1 MNLAASP
8 EMKAYLEEIEAR
20 TNDTYRIA
28 QAAREKGFDPE
39 KKVDIPIARNMAE
52 RVEGIISATAPELV
66 GTAMTPRIL
75 ELEKQY
81 GAGAWE
87 VALLIAKE
95 VAEEK
100 FCAFSDKRKAMEVG
114 IRTGMAYSTAGIVA
128 APLEGFIELRLKKR
142 KDGKEYFSVFY
153 AGPIRGAGG
162 TAASVSVLIADYVR
176 KQMGYAPFDP
186 SEEEVKR
193 YVTEVRDYHERI
205 TNLQYFP
212 SEQEI
217 DYLVRRIPVEINGDP
232 TEQMEVSNY
241 KDLPRVETNR
251 IRGGVCLVLAEG
263 IAQKSPKLW
272 KRLQKWG
279 KDFSLDWDFLKDF
292 LELQKSI
299 KAGKKEQKQE
309 EKNVLTPNYV
319 YIKDLVAGRPVLTHP
334 MRPGGFRLRMG
345 RTRTSGFSAA
355 AIHPATQIILDS
367 YIAIGTQLKVERP
380 GKAAAITVCD
390 TIEGPVVKLK
400 NGDVIRL
407 FSTSDAKAC
416 NKEVEKI
423 LFMGDILY
431 NYGDF
436 SENGH
441 LLVPVGYCEEWYL
454 HDVVAACKTVLG
466 IDFPEKKQGRV
477 MAPEETCQKISVHTA
492 VAAIDVCSFFENCLL
507 FRPSPA
513 MALSFS
519 KHLGVPLHPLHTWH
533 WGILTADECIRLC
546 HWLSSGKR
554 HTTQTGAV
562 EKIILTL
569 KPDEKCL
576 LEKIGMPHQQTPDHV
591 VIETQQADILIG
603 LFSFDESFSARLAS
617 VQPAGTGLDVVNL
630 LSPIKIK
637 DKSGTF
643 IGARMGRPEKSK
655 MRQLTGSPHLL
666 FPVGDEG
673 GRLRSFQAAMETKK
687 VTGQFPFFM
696 CVACGKETIY
706 RCCERCGQ
714 PTKQL
719 YFCKECGPKEKPS
732 CPAHGPCTSFYQ
744 RDIDINHFFQ
754 SAIRRLGLSS
764 YPDLIKGVRGTSNKD
779 HLPEHLA
786 KGILRAKH
794 DVYVNKDGTTR
805 YDMSEL
811 PLTHFKP
818 CEIETSVPLLK
829 KMGYA
834 LDIFGAPLVLDD
846 QILELKP
853 QDVILPC
860 GGDTMELP
868 GDEVL
873 FRIANFVDELLE
885 KFYGLPAFYKLQRPR
900 DIVGHLVIGLAPHIS
915 AGIVGR
921 IIGFSK
927 IQGLY
932 AHPLYH
938 AAMRRD
944 CFTYDTYL
952 PIFDGQCWKNMPL
965 GKLVESLNPQKIVD
979 SFGTKEVRVSN
990 YSTLG
995 LGANGHVSIVPISC
1009 FTKHRPRRIL
1019 KIKTSTG
1026 RELSVTEDHKFL
1038 VKDGNALKI
1047 KRASELIPTDILPL
1061 PKKIS
1066 FPQHSPT
1073 HFYLIDI
1080 FRGREDVMVHRI
1092 KAILKKYLCDGPTK
1106 ISQKTGRPLRDVRNF
1121 FHRDSFPVTFLESVC
1136 TRYHLNIFHLAKR
1149 AQFSGKRD
1157 HVFLPSTLRLS
1168 PSFMEYLGLYVAEGY
1183 SRYVRSG
1190 KGVAQVYI
1198 AGFDRAIR
1206 KKIISFGKS
1215 IGLRQSENKDDRV
1228 TFCSRLWYEIITTF
1242 FGCGSTAYE
1251 KRVPPFL
1258 FQADKKL
1265 VGGFL
1270 RGYFE
1275 GDGSVS
1281 LSDIRIS
1288 CDSVSKALLND
1299 IHLLLLKYGI
1309 FSRFFE
1315 YSKQPGPRVRAFY
1328 IKKNRTIPIFSITK
1342 LTIPSN
1348 FVSLYWREINFM
1360 SKKKKNILRILST
1373 KHSPLGMRLSE
1384 DKNYYYDPIQ
1394 EIHALE
1400 KEETTYCLTVENNV
1414 VLANG
1419 ILTNQCDGDEACV
1432 ILLMDALLNFSR
1444 QFLPDARGSRTMD
1457 SPLVLTVRLVPSEV
1471 DDMVLGLDTVWS
1483 YPPALYD
1490 ACLQLKKTGEVDVE
1504 QLRKRLDTPLQYEG
1518 IGYTHPI
1525 TNINDGV
1532 RVSAY
1537 KTLPSM
1543 EEKLR
1548 GQMALAEKIVAVDE
1562 ADVATRVIEKHFI
1575 RDIRGNLRKFSMQE
1589 FRCVKCN
1596 EKFRRPPLIGKCTV
1610 CKGNLLF
1617 TISEGSIVKYLE
1629 PSLSLAR
1636 KYAVPVYV
1644 RQNLELTK
1652 RRIEEVFG
1660 RDKEKQ
1666 SGLGAWFG

>member
-1 MNLAASP
+1 MNLATSP
-8 EMKAYLEEIEAR
+8 EMKAYLEEIETQTSDA
-20 TNDTYRIA
+20 YHIA

-52 RVEGIISATAPELV
+52 RVEGIISAAAPELV

-193 YVTEVRDYHERI
+193 YITEVRDYHERI

-279 KDFSLDWDFLKDF
+279 KDFSLDWDFLQDF

-309 EKNVLTPNYV
+309 EKNTLSPNYV

-390 TIEGPVVKLK
+390 TVEGPVVKLK
-400 NGDVIRL
+400 NGDVLRL

-441 LLVPVGYCEEWYL
+441 ILVPVGYCEEWYL
-454 HDVVAACKTVLG
+454 HDVAAACKTVLG

-477 MAPEETCQKISVHTA
+477 MAPVEACEKISTRTD
-492 VAAIDVCSFFENCLL
+492 VAIINVQSFFENCLL

-519 KHLGVPLHPLHTWH
+519 KQLGVPLHPLHTWH
-533 WGILTADECIRLC
+533 WGLLTADECVRLC
-546 HWLSSGKR
+546 HWLASGKR
-554 HTTQTGAV
+554 HAAETGVV
-562 EKIILTL
+562 EKIILPL
-569 KPDEKCL
+569 KPDEKLL
-576 LEKIGMPHQQTPDHV
+576 LEKIGMPHRQTPDHI
-591 VIETQQADILIG
+591 VIETPQADILIG
-603 LFSFDESFSARLAS
+603 LFSFDESFSVRIAS
-617 VQPAGTGLDVVNL
+617 LHAAGTGLDAVNL

-673 GRLRSFQAAMETKK
+673 GRLRSFQAAMEAKK

-706 RCCERCGQ
+706 NRCERCGQ

-744 RDIDINHFFQ
+744 RDIDIGYFFQ
-754 SAIRRLGLSS
+754 SAVRRLGLSS

-834 LDIFGAPLVLDD
+834 LDIFGAPLVSDD

-853 QDVILPC
+853 QDVILPR

-885 KFYGLPAFYKLQRPR
+885 KFYGLPAFYKLHRPR

-927 IQGLY
+927 IQALY

-944 CFTYDTYL
+944 
-952 PIFDGQCWKNMPL
+952 
-965 GKLVESLNPQKIVD
+965 
-979 SFGTKEVRVSN
+979 
-990 YSTLG
+990 
-995 LGANGHVSIVPISC
+995 
-1009 FTKHRPRRIL
+1009 
-1019 KIKTSTG
+1019 
-1026 RELSVTEDHKFL
+1026 
-1038 VKDGNALKI
+1038 
-1047 KRASELIPTDILPL
+1047 
-1061 PKKIS
+1061 
-1066 FPQHSPT
+1066 
-1073 HFYLIDI
+1073 
-1080 FRGREDVMVHRI
+1080 
-1092 KAILKKYLCDGPTK
+1092 
-1106 ISQKTGRPLRDVRNF
+1106 
-1121 FHRDSFPVTFLESVC
+1121 
-1136 TRYHLNIFHLAKR
+1136 
-1149 AQFSGKRD
+1149 
-1157 HVFLPSTLRLS
+1157 
-1168 PSFMEYLGLYVAEGY
+1168 
-1183 SRYVRSG
+1183 
-1190 KGVAQVYI
+1190 
-1198 AGFDRAIR
+1198 
-1206 KKIISFGKS
+1206 
-1215 IGLRQSENKDDRV
+1215 
-1228 TFCSRLWYEIITTF
+1228 
-1242 FGCGSTAYE
+1242 
-1251 KRVPPFL
+1251 
-1258 FQADKKL
+1258 
-1265 VGGFL
+1265 
-1270 RGYFE
+1270 
-1275 GDGSVS
+1275 
-1281 LSDIRIS
+1281 
-1288 CDSVSKALLND
+1288 
-1299 IHLLLLKYGI
+1299 
-1309 FSRFFE
+1309 
-1315 YSKQPGPRVRAFY
+1315 
-1328 IKKNRTIPIFSITK
+1328 
-1342 LTIPSN
+1342 
-1348 FVSLYWREINFM
+1348 
-1360 SKKKKNILRILST
+1360 
-1373 KHSPLGMRLSE
+1373 
-1384 DKNYYYDPIQ
+1384 
-1394 EIHALE
+1394 
-1400 KEETTYCLTVENNV
+1400 
-1414 VLANG
+1414 
-1419 ILTNQCDGDEACV
+1419 CDGDEACV

-1483 YPPALYD
+1483 YPLALYE
-1490 ACLQLKKTGEVDVE
+1490 AGLQYKKTGEVDVE

-1610 CKGNLLF
+1610 CRGNLLF

>member
-1 MNLAASP
+1 MRQNHKPTMNLAASP
-8 EMKAYLEEIEAR
+8 EMKAYLEEIEAQ
-20 TNDTYRIA
+20 TSDAYRIA

-52 RVEGIISATAPELV
+52 RVEGIISAAAPELV

-100 FCAFSDKRKAMEVG
+100 FCSFSDKRKAMEVG

-142 KDGKEYFSVFY
+142 KDGKDYFSVFY

-193 YVTEVRDYHERI
+193 YITEVRDYHERI

-232 TEQMEVSNY
+232 TEQIEVSNY

-380 GKAAAITVCD
+380 GKAAAVTVCD

-416 NKEVEKI
+416 NKDVEKI

-441 LLVPVGYCEEWYL
+441 VLVPVGYCEEWYL
-454 HDVVAACKTVLG
+454 HDVAAACKTVLG

-477 MAPEETCQKISVHTA
+477 MAPAETCQKISFHTG

-519 KHLGVPLHPLHTWH
+519 KHLGAPLHPLHTWH
-533 WGILTADECIRLC
+533 WGLITADECILLC

-562 EKIILTL
+562 EKIILPF
-569 KPDEKCL
+569 KPDEKLL
-576 LEKIGMPHQQTPDHV
+576 LEKIGMPHQQTPNHV

-603 LFSFDESFSARLAS
+603 LFSFDESFSARLDS

-714 PTKQL
+714 PAKQL

-754 SAIRRLGLSS
+754 SAVRRLGLSS

-829 KMGYA
+829 KMGYL

-927 IQGLY
+927 IQALY

-944 CFTYDTYL
+944 
-952 PIFDGQCWKNMPL
+952 
-965 GKLVESLNPQKIVD
+965 
-979 SFGTKEVRVSN
+979 
-990 YSTLG
+990 
-995 LGANGHVSIVPISC
+995 
-1009 FTKHRPRRIL
+1009 
-1019 KIKTSTG
+1019 
-1026 RELSVTEDHKFL
+1026 
-1038 VKDGNALKI
+1038 
-1047 KRASELIPTDILPL
+1047 
-1061 PKKIS
+1061 
-1066 FPQHSPT
+1066 
-1073 HFYLIDI
+1073 
-1080 FRGREDVMVHRI
+1080 
-1092 KAILKKYLCDGPTK
+1092 
-1106 ISQKTGRPLRDVRNF
+1106 
-1121 FHRDSFPVTFLESVC
+1121 
-1136 TRYHLNIFHLAKR
+1136 
-1149 AQFSGKRD
+1149 
-1157 HVFLPSTLRLS
+1157 
-1168 PSFMEYLGLYVAEGY
+1168 
-1183 SRYVRSG
+1183 
-1190 KGVAQVYI
+1190 
-1198 AGFDRAIR
+1198 
-1206 KKIISFGKS
+1206 
-1215 IGLRQSENKDDRV
+1215 
-1228 TFCSRLWYEIITTF
+1228 
-1242 FGCGSTAYE
+1242 
-1251 KRVPPFL
+1251 
-1258 FQADKKL
+1258 
-1265 VGGFL
+1265 
-1270 RGYFE
+1270 
-1275 GDGSVS
+1275 
-1281 LSDIRIS
+1281 
-1288 CDSVSKALLND
+1288 
-1299 IHLLLLKYGI
+1299 
-1309 FSRFFE
+1309 
-1315 YSKQPGPRVRAFY
+1315 
-1328 IKKNRTIPIFSITK
+1328 
-1342 LTIPSN
+1342 
-1348 FVSLYWREINFM
+1348 
-1360 SKKKKNILRILST
+1360 
-1373 KHSPLGMRLSE
+1373 
-1384 DKNYYYDPIQ
+1384 
-1394 EIHALE
+1394 
-1400 KEETTYCLTVENNV
+1400 
-1414 VLANG
+1414 
-1419 ILTNQCDGDEACV
+1419 CDGDEACV

-1471 DDMVLGLDTVWS
+1471 DDMVLGIDTVWS
-1483 YPPALYD
+1483 YPLALYD
-1490 ACLQLKKTGEVDVE
+1490 AGLQLKKTGEVDIE
-1504 QLRKRLDTPLQYEG
+1504 QLRKRLDTPLQYES
-1518 IGYTHPI
+1518 IGYTHPV

-1610 CKGNLLF
+1610 CRGNLLF